1 VSTLYLDRSGMELRR
16 DGKALA
22 VYEDGQRRSTVP
34 VAHLDRLVLLGTV
47 ALDSGLL
54 GYLAEQGVGVLV
66 LSGRNRRQLALLVG
80 RPHKDVSRRASQY
93 RLFADGGWRLAWS
106 RRLVRHKL
114 AAQARLLGRGL
125 RERPDVHYALTRGLE
140 TLSRL
145 RRQLAPTSGQ
155 SYTLDAIRGLEG
167 AGAAAYF
174 GGLTA
179 LFPPSVRFTGRNRR
193 PPRDPVNAVLSLGY
207 TLLHA
212 EAVQACY
219 VAGLDPLLGFLH
231 EPEYGRE
238 SLAAD
243 LVEPLRPYVDLL
255 AWQLFRDKTLRV
267 EHFSNRDDACLLDKA
282 GRMVF
287 YPAYEQ
293 AIQPVRRA
301 LRRFT
306 VKVAR
311 ALPDVLLPYGEG
323 PSR

>member
-1 VSTLYLDRSGMELRR
+1 MGTLYLDRSGIELRR

-22 VYEDGQRRSTVP
+22 VYQDGQRRSTVP
-34 VAHLDRLVLLGTV
+34 VSHLDRLVLLGTV

-54 GYLAEQGVGVLV
+54 GYLADQGVAVLV
-66 LSGRNRRQLALLVG
+66 FSGRNRQQLAVLVG
-80 RPHKDVSRRASQY
+80 RPHNDVTRRVAQY
-93 RLFADGGWRLAWS
+93 RLFADASWRLAWS

-114 AAQARLLGRGL
+114 AAQARQLSRGL
-125 RERPDVHYALTRGLE
+125 RERPDARYALTRGLE
-140 TLSRL
+140 SLARL
-145 RRQLAPTSGQ
+145 RQQLGPGAARHH
-155 SYTLDAIRGLEG
+155 TLDGVRGLEG

-174 GGLTA
+174 GALTS
-179 LFPPSVRFTGRNRR
+179 LFPPTVGFTGRNRR

-243 LVEPLRPYVDLL
+243 FVEPFRPYIDQL
-255 AWQLFRDKTLRV
+255 AWTLFRTKALRA
-267 EHFSNRDDACLLDKA
+267 EHFSTQEDACLLDKA
-282 GRMVF
+282 GRAVF

-293 AIQPVRRA
+293 SVQPVRRA

-311 ALPDVLLPYGEG
+311 ALPDVLVPYRERS
-323 PSR
+323 SR